1 MNEDKTMFLIP
12 AFAPIIIAL
21 GIWLFDSQTAMIIVC
36 SIGLAVHILALHYI
50 GGLKILPILIGIGG
64 VVLAEFVFD
73 FNFWG
78 ICITMVALSVI
89 GWVMSSFVSYR
100 QENDYNCRKKAMEEQ
115 KALLMAEAD
124 ADEDIQ
130 RQVAETKGNW
140 LKKDM
145 KAKHLKRLYV
155 EQRMGER
162 LKVSYPHDTTFS
174 QLGTELLW
182 TELSLVASAV
192 YTTAVVIIG
201 FCYWATYEY
210 IEETL
215 DLLF

>member
-21 GIWLFDSQTAMIIVC
+21 GMWLFDSQTAMIIVW

-50 GGLKILPILIGIGG
+50 GGLKILPALIGIGG
-64 VVLAEFVFD
+64 VVLAAFVFD
-73 FNFWG
+73 SKFWG
-78 ICITMVALSVI
+78 ICITMVALPVI
-89 GWVMSSFVSYR
+89 GWVISSFVSYR
-100 QENDYNCRKKAMEEQ
+100 QENAMEEQ
-115 KALLMAEAD
+115 KASLRAEAD

-140 LKKDM
+140 LKKEM

-155 EQRMGER
+155 EQRIGER

-174 QLGTELLW
+174 QLGTELLC
-182 TELSLVASAV
+182 TELSLVASAG
-192 YTTAVVIIG
+192 YACAVVFIG
-201 FCYWATYEY
+201 FCFWGVYEY
-210 IEETL
+210 IKETL
-215 DLLF
+215 EFVL

>member
-1 MNEDKTMFLIP
+1 MDEDKTMYLIP

-21 GIWLFDSQTAMIIVC
+21 GIWLFDSQTAMIIVW

-50 GGLKILPILIGIGG
+50 GGLKIFPILIGIGG
-64 VVLAEFVFD
+64 VVLAAFVFD

-100 QENDYNCRKKAMEEQ
+100 QEKAMEEQ
-115 KALLMAEAD
+115 KASLMAEAD